1 MMKTIISISLFVML
15 MTLNTWAQAENYLEG
30 ISVLGKEKIAYF
42 VIGGNNISVHEGEEI
57 LLSEN
62 EAQSIWQVVRIKQ
75 GSVLLKT
82 KAGITKEFRL
92 DSRVH
97 QDTEKTADESQQAEE
112 EVETHGSDETHG
124 SASLQPKSRT
134 VRTPFGHFTIRE
146 EMPFS
151 HSLPLSD
158 KPTLAEDEVPLD
170 HHIVRTPFGDFIVKD
185 RE

>member
-1 MMKTIISISLFVML
+1 MMKTIISISLFAML

-42 VIGGNNISVHEGEEI
+42 SIDGNNLSVHEGEKMVI
-57 LLSEN
+57 SEN
-62 EAQSIWQVVRIKQ
+62 EAQGIWQVVRIKQ

-97 QDTEKTADESQQAEE
+97 QDTEKTTDESQQAEE
-112 EVETHGSDETHG
+112 EVETHGN
-124 SASLQPKSRT
+124 ASLQPKYRT

-151 HSLPLSD
+151 HSPPLSD
-158 KPTLAEDEVPLD
+158 KPTLAEDEVPLG